1 MLMTLLHTV
10 QRATG
15 VPEGGIE
22 PPPFAYETNE
32 LTTCSTPACSL
43 LSYKRADDGDRT
55 RDLYHG
61 KVALFQLS
69 YIHIE
74 HRMALRADDGSRTRD
89 YCLEGNGFTVK
100 LHPQELY

>member
-1 MLMTLLHTV
+1 MFMTLLHTV

-32 LTTCSTPACSL
+32 LATCSTPACSL
-43 LSYKRADDGDRT
+43 LSY
-55 RDLYHG
+55 
-61 KVALFQLS
+61 
-69 YIHIE
+69 E
-74 HRMALRADDGSRTRD
+74 RADDGSRTRD